1 MRLQRAGI
9 AAVCAA
15 AVSCGLVTLS
25 SAQATPK
32 VTPDDVKVAFNK
44 VEAVVEQVNAL
55 GVDVKSTKAE
65 IADLNADIARDKK
78 TYDSQKQALSASIV
92 SQQMDAPLGPTV
104 NLLGSQNPEA
114 FLDGLGAVQ
123 ALNSSQAD
131 ALEKFGAISAELK
144 NRRAQLKDRAAELHK
159 DQLAAKT
166 KQAEIRK
173 KYEEAK
179 AELAQLTAAQQLAFN
194 SSDLNLNFEV
204 AASGR
209 AKVAVDFAL
218 AQLGDPY
225 KWGGNGPN
233 AWDCSGLTQH
243 AYAAAGISIPR
254 VVGPQYNALRHIS
267 MSELQPGDLVFYAS
281 MQHVGMYLGHG
292 RVVHA
297 PRPGKSVEITSL
309 SGFSKAGRLG

>member
-1 MRLQRAGI
+1 M
-9 AAVCAA
+9 
-15 AVSCGLVTLS
+15 TFS
-25 SAQATPK
+25 SAQADPK
-32 VTPDDVKVAFNK
+32 VTPADVKIAFNK

-55 GVDVKSTKAE
+55 GVDVKSTKGE
-65 IADLNADIARDKK
+65 IADLNADIARDQK
-78 TYDSQKQALSASIV
+78 TYDAQKQALSASIV

-104 NLLGSQNPEA
+104 SLLGSENPEA

-131 ALEKFGAISAELK
+131 ALEKFGAISDELK
-144 NRRAQLKDRAAELHK
+144 NRRAQLKDRATELRK
-159 DQLAAKT
+159 DQKTAKA
-166 KQAEIRK
+166 KQADIRK
-173 KYEEAK
+173 KYSEAK
-179 AELAQLTAAQQLAFN
+179 AELAQLSAAEQTAFN

-204 AASGR
+204 AATGR
-209 AKVAVDFAL
+209 AKTAVDFAL

-267 MSELQPGDLVFYAS
+267 MSELQPGDLVFYGS
-281 MQHVGMYLGHG
+281 MQHVGLYLGHG

>member
-1 MRLQRAGI
+1 MRHQRAGI
-9 AAVCAA
+9 TVACATA
-15 AVSCGLVTLS
+15 LACGVLTFS
-25 SAQATPK
+25 TAQATPK

-55 GVDVKSTKAE
+55 GVEIKSTKAE
-65 IADLNADIARDKK
+65 IADLNTDIDRDL
-78 TYDSQKQALSASIV
+78 TSYNAQKEALSASIV

-144 NRRAQLKDRAAELHK
+144 NRRAQLKDRAAELRK
-159 DQLAAKT
+159 DKKAAKS

-173 KYEEAK
+173 KYDEAK
-179 AELAQLTAAQQLAFN
+179 AELAQLSAAEQLAFN

-209 AKVAVDFAL
+209 AKQAVDFAL

-225 KWGGNGPN
+225 QWGGNGPN

-243 AYAAAGISIPR
+243 AFAAAGISIPR
-254 VVGPQYNALRHIS
+254 VVGPQYAASRHIS
-267 MSELQPGDLVFYAS
+267 MSELQPGDLVFYGN

-297 PRPGKSVEITSL
+297 PRPGKSVEITGL
-309 SGFSKAGRLG
+309 SGFSKAGRIG